1 MPQSIMNRGGGGAD
15 ASDSDKVD
23 HLTVVSVA
31 KRQWEKTFDAISDP
45 LMIVDDDYVIRRAN
59 LALADDLG
67 TAIQRVVGRKCHEV
81 RRRSTQAFAG
91 EPDAP
96 CTGCPVPEARREGVP
111 RDGEIPSRAGRV
123 YRLRAYPF
131 NDAGTSDV
139 GDGWGAPP
147 TGDAVPAPR
156 RDLSSQLVVCS
167 YRDVTDEREM
177 ARQLSNAEKLAAIG
191 RLAGG
196 VAHEINNPLGGIL
209 AFAQILL
216 RDECPPD
223 EQREYLREIEKSAFR
238 CKAIVEA
245 LLRFS
250 RQSPS
255 APRVLLSIN
264 DVVRESLTLVSYKYA
279 ASDVVIRCHL
289 EDRLPPVMGNA
300 SQLEQV
306 LVSLL
311 SNAFDAITTMAAD
324 AVGTVPASAQAR
336 GAIEVRTS
344 IVGGSLELEV
354 ADTGLGIDDADLAK
368 IFDPFF
374 TTKEEG
380 RGNGLGLAVS
390 YAIVREHGGRIAAR
404 NRPGGGALFVVTLP
418 IAD

>member
-1 MPQSIMNRGGGGAD
+1 MTRSE
-15 ASDSDKVD
+15 SDKLD

-67 TAIQRVVGRKCHEV
+67 MAIQRIVGRKCHEV

-91 EPDAP
+91 ENDSP

-111 RDGEIPSRAGRV
+111 RDGEIPSRAGRL
-123 YRLRAYPF
+123 YRLRAYPLDDSGDVSEGWPGPS
-131 NDAGTSDV
+131 DATPPPRREL
-139 GDGWGAPP
+139 APP
-147 TGDAVPAPR
+147 
-156 RDLSSQLVVCS
+156 LVVCS

-216 RDECPPD
+216 RDQCPPE
-223 EQREYLREIEKSAFR
+223 EQRDYLREIEKSAFR
-238 CKAIVEA
+238 CKAIVES

-255 APRVLLSIN
+255 APRVPLSIN

-279 ASDVVIRCHL
+279 ASDVEIRCNL
-289 EDRLPPVMGNA
+289 EEGVPPVMGNA

-306 LVSLL
+306 LVNLL
-311 SNAFDAITTMAAD
+311 SNAFDAITSK
-324 AVGTVPASAQAR
+324 PARKSG
-336 GAIEVRTS
+336 GAIEVRTAL
-344 IVGGSLELEV
+344 IGGSLELEV
-354 ADTGLGIDDADLAK
+354 ADSGSGIAEADLPK

-380 RGNGLGLAVS
+380 RGSGLGLAVT

-418 IAD
+418 ATR

>member
-1 MPQSIMNRGGGGAD
+1 MARGEADSI
-15 ASDSDKVD
+15 D

-31 KRQWEKTFDAISDP
+31 KRQWERTFDAISDP
-45 LMIVDDDYVIRRAN
+45 LMIVDGDYVIRRAN

-67 TAIQRVVGRKCHEV
+67 MAIQRIVGRKCHEV

-96 CTGCPVPEARREGVP
+96 CHGCPVPEARAEGVP
-111 RDGEIPSRAGRV
+111 RDGEIPTRAGRL
-123 YRLRAYPF
+123 YRLRAYPLE
-131 NDAGTSDV
+131 DAGEDP
-139 GDGWGAPP
+139 WPGASSEGSGAGPP
-147 TGDAVPAPR
+147 PR
-156 RDLSSQLVVCS
+156 RPPGPGAGSPLVVCS

-177 ARQLSNAEKLAAIG
+177 TRQLSNAEKLAAIG

-216 RDECPPD
+216 RDRCSPD
-223 EQREYLREIEKSAFR
+223 EQRDYLREIEKSAFR
-238 CKAIVEA
+238 CKAIVES

-255 APRVLLSIN
+255 APRGPLSLN

-279 ASDVVIRCHL
+279 SQDVAIRCNL
-289 EDRLPPVMGNA
+289 EEGLPPVLGNA

-306 LVSLL
+306 LVNLL
-311 SNAFDAITTMAAD
+311 SNAFDAITAHA
-324 AVGTVPASAQAR
+324 GLPAGAPSAPEPAR
-336 GAIEVRTS
+336 TGGAIEVRTS
-344 IVGGSLELEV
+344 LVAGALELEV
-354 ADTGLGIDDADLAK
+354 ADSGGGIDEAHLTK

-380 RGNGLGLAVS
+380 RGTGLGLAVT

-418 IAD
+418 VTA